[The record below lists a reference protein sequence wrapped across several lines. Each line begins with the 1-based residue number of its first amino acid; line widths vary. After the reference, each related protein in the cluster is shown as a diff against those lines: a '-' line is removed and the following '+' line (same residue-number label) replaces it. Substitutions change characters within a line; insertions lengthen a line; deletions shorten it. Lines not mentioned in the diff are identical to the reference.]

1 MAKSIGKFAV
11 NIGANTRGFSKGLKG
26 ASGMAGGFSKSI
38 GGMAAKLAGVAAAFM
53 AARGAVKAVGDQFD
67 QIDKIAKFAKETGF
81 ATESLVGYQ
90 HAAAL
95 TGTSV
100 ETVDKGMQR
109 FVRRLG
115 EAKMGHGEAVKGF
128 AAMGISAEEMAK
140 KTPEALFADVAEH
153 LKNIKD
159 PAERAAIAYSLFGRQ
174 GQEMLNFL
182 TEGKAGLA
190 AATAEADALGMSFSA
205 VDAAK
210 VEESNDAWT
219 RVKTAVSGLARTFAV
234 HLAPVLTNISTKFVE
249 VAKVII
255 AKVREWAPA
264 FTAFANVAIAMFNY
278 VFNAVS
284 GVFSAIFGVIS
295 GNMGSALDFV
305 IDSLIGLEFNIRNFE
320 SIATA
325 AFLNVAASA
334 IGFGAEIQHFFTGVL
349 PALLGWFTK
358 NWTGIWHTA
367 LDFVLT
373 GFINLGQNIRN
384 LFSAIWQFMKTGEW
398 EVAFVPLTE
407 GFRNMIQEL
416 PKIPKREIGPLEAG
430 LRDEA
435 AQIQAKLDT
444 DFAVFRD
451 KRREELMGGDKV
463 EIKKPEF
470 SLPTGIDSGIDSG
483 GSGAGDK
490 AAAGGIAALERGSA
504 GAFSA
509 IAKQIR
515 GASAERREQENADAN
530 KKTAEATEA
539 IAEHMKDN
547 PNLIGMSIP

>member
-11 NIGANTRGFSKGLKG
+11 NIGANTRGFSKGLG
-26 ASGMAGGFSKSI
+26 RASMASRSFGKSI
-38 GGMAAKLAGVAAAFM
+38 SGLAVKMAGVAGAFL
-53 AARGAVKAVGDQFD
+53 AARSAVRAVGTQFD
-67 QIDKIAKFAKETGF
+67 EVDKIAKFAKQTGL
-81 ATESLVGYQ
+81 ATESIAAFGHAGALAGVGTEQ
-90 HAAAL
+90 
-95 TGTSV
+95 V
-100 ETVDKGMQR
+100 NKGVQR
-109 FVRRLG
+109 MSRQIG
-115 EAKMGHGEAVKGF
+115 EAN
-128 AAMGISAEEMAK
+128 MGIKTAARGFEMLGLDTQALANMS
-140 KTPEALFADVAEH
+140 PEQQFGMIADKIKA
-153 LKNIKD
+153 IKD
-159 PAERAAIAYSLFGRQ
+159 PAERAAAAYAIFGRS
-174 GQEMLNFL
+174 GQDMIPMLM
-182 TEGKAGLA
+182 GGSA
-190 AATAEADALGMSFSA
+190 AMNEARKEAEALGMTFSA

-210 VEESNDAWT
+210 VEESNDAWH
-219 RVKTAVSGLARTFAV
+219 RVKTAVSGVVRMFTV

-249 VAKVII
+249 VAKVVVGKI
-255 AKVREWAPA
+255 KEWAPA
-264 FTAFANVAIAMFNY
+264 ILQYVNVSMALFSLLWES
-278 VFNAVS
+278 VS
-284 GVFSAIFGVIS
+284 SVFSSISGVIS

-305 IDSLIGLEFNIRNFE
+305 VDSLISLEFNIRNFE

-334 IGFGAEIQHFFTGVL
+334 VGFGAEIQHFFTGVL

-384 LFSAIWQFMKTGEW
+384 LFSAIWEFMRTGEW

-451 KRREELMGGDKV
+451 KRREELLGGDKV

-470 SLPTGIDSGIDSG
+470 SLPTGIESKDSG
-483 GSGAGDK
+483 GSGDK

-539 IAEHMKDN
+539 IAEHLKDN
-547 PNLIGMSIP
+547 PNMIGMSIP

>member
-11 NIGANTRGFSKGLKG
+11 NIGANTRGFSKGLG
-26 ASGMAGGFSKSI
+26 RASMASRSFGKSISGLAVKMAGI
-38 GGMAAKLAGVAAAFM
+38 AGAFL
-53 AARGAVKAVGDQFD
+53 AARSAVRAVGTQFD
-67 QIDKIAKFAKETGF
+67 EVDKIAKFAKQTGL
-81 ATESLVGYQ
+81 ATESIAAFGHAGALAGVGTEQ
-90 HAAAL
+90 IN
-95 TGTSV
+95 
-100 ETVDKGMQR
+100 KGVQR
-109 FVRRLG
+109 MSRQIG
-115 EAKMGHGEAVKGF
+115 EAN
-128 AAMGISAEEMAK
+128 MGIKTAARGFEMLGLDTQALANMS
-140 KTPEALFADVAEH
+140 PEQQFGMIADKIKA
-153 LKNIKD
+153 IKD
-159 PAERAAIAYSLFGRQ
+159 PAERAAAAYAIFGRS
-174 GQEMLNFL
+174 GQDMIPMLM
-182 TEGKAGLA
+182 GGSA
-190 AATAEADALGMSFSA
+190 AMNEARKEAEALGMTFSA

-210 VEESNDAWT
+210 VEQSNDAWH
-219 RVKTAVSGLARTFAV
+219 RVKTAVSGVVRMFTV

-249 VAKVII
+249 VAKVVVGKI
-255 AKVREWAPA
+255 KEWAPA
-264 FTAFANVAIAMFNY
+264 ILQYVNVSMALFSLLWES
-278 VFNAVS
+278 VS
-284 GVFSAIFGVIS
+284 SVFSSISGVIS
-295 GNMGSALDFV
+295 GNMGSAFDFV
-305 IDSLIGLEFNIRNFE
+305 VDSLISLEFFIRNFE

-325 AFLNVAASA
+325 AIFIVAASA

-470 SLPTGIDSGIDSG
+470 SLPTGIDSKDSG
-483 GSGAGDK
+483 GSADK

-515 GASAERREQENADAN
+515 GASAERREQENAEAN

-539 IAEHMKDN
+539 IAEHLKDN
-547 PNLIGMSIP
+547 PNMIGMSIP

>member
-11 NIGANTRGFSKGLKG
+11 NIGANTRGFSKGLG
-26 ASGMAGGFSKSI
+26 RASMASRSFGKSI
-38 GGMAAKLAGVAAAFM
+38 SGLAVKMAGVAGAFL
-53 AARGAVKAVGDQFD
+53 AARSAVRAVGTQFD
-67 QIDKIAKFAKETGF
+67 EVDKIAKFAKQTGL
-81 ATESLVGYQ
+81 ATESIAAFGHAGALAGVGTEQ
-90 HAAAL
+90 
-95 TGTSV
+95 V
-100 ETVDKGMQR
+100 NKGVQR
-109 FVRRLG
+109 MSRQIG
-115 EAKMGHGEAVKGF
+115 EAN
-128 AAMGISAEEMAK
+128 MGIKTAARGFEMLGLDTQALANMS
-140 KTPEALFADVAEH
+140 PEQQFGMIADKIKA
-153 LKNIKD
+153 IKD
-159 PAERAAIAYSLFGRQ
+159 PAERAAAAYAIFGRS
-174 GQEMLNFL
+174 GQDMIPMLM
-182 TEGKAGLA
+182 GGSA
-190 AATAEADALGMSFSA
+190 AMNEARKEAEALGITFSA

-210 VEESNDAWT
+210 VEQSNDAWH
-219 RVKTAVSGLARTFAV
+219 RVKTAVSGVVRMFTV

-249 VAKVII
+249 VAKVVVGKI
-255 AKVREWAPA
+255 KEWAPA
-264 FTAFANVAIAMFNY
+264 ILQYVNVSMALFSLLWES
-278 VFNAVS
+278 VS
-284 GVFSAIFGVIS
+284 SVFSSISGVIS

-305 IDSLIGLEFNIRNFE
+305 VDSLISLEFNIRNFE

-334 IGFGAEIQHFFTGVL
+334 VGFGAEIQHFFTGVL

-384 LFSAIWQFMKTGEW
+384 LFSAIWEFMKTGEW
-398 EVAFVPLTE
+398 DVAFVPLTE

-451 KRREELMGGDKV
+451 KRREELLGGDKV

-470 SLPTGIDSGIDSG
+470 SLPTGIESKDSG
-483 GSGAGDK
+483 GSGDK

-539 IAEHMKDN
+539 IAEHLKDN
-547 PNLIGMSIP
+547 PNMIGMSIP

>member
-38 GGMAAKLAGVAAAFM
+38 GGMAAKLAGIAGAFL
-53 AARGAVKAVGDQFD
+53 AARSAIRAVGAQFD
-67 QIDKIAKFAKETGF
+67 EVDKIAKFSKQTGL
-81 ATESLVGYQ
+81 ATESIAAFGHAGSLAGVGTEQ
-90 HAAAL
+90 
-95 TGTSV
+95 V
-100 ETVDKGMQR
+100 NKGVQR
-109 FVRRLG
+109 MSRQIG
-115 EAKMGHGEAVKGF
+115 EAN
-128 AAMGISAEEMAK
+128 MGITTAARGFKMLGLDTQALANMS
-140 KTPEALFADVAEH
+140 PEQQFGMIADKIKA
-153 LKNIKD
+153 IKD
-159 PAERAAIAYSLFGRQ
+159 PAERAAAAYAIFGRS
-174 GQEMLNFL
+174 GQDMIPMLM
-182 TEGKAGLA
+182 GGSA
-190 AATAEADALGMSFSA
+190 AMNEARKDAEALGITFSA

-210 VEESNDAWT
+210 VEESNDAWH
-219 RVKTAVSGLARTFAV
+219 RVKTAVSGVVRMFTV

-278 VFNAVS
+278 VFDAVS
-284 GVFSAIFGVIS
+284 GVFSSIFGVIS

-305 IDSLIGLEFNIRNFE
+305 IESLIGLEFNIRNFE

-325 AFLNVAASA
+325 AFLNIAASA
-334 IGFGAEIQHFFTGVL
+334 IGFGAEITHFFTGVL

-435 AQIQAKLDT
+435 NQIQAKLDT

-451 KRREELMGGDKV
+451 KRREELLGGDKV

-470 SLPTGIDSGIDSG
+470 SMPG
-483 GSGAGDK
+483 GMAAGAGDK
-490 AAAGGIAALERGSA
+490 AAGGIAALERGSA
-504 GAFSA
+504 GTFSA

-515 GASAERREQENADAN
+515 GASEKKVAADNKDAN
-530 KKTAEATEA
+530 ERTAEAAEA
-539 IAEHMKDN
+539 MAEG
-547 PNLIGMSIP
+547 LAAQTTLAVGTI

>member
-11 NIGANTRGFSKGLKG
+11 NIGANTRGFSKGLG
-26 ASGMAGGFSKSI
+26 RASMASRSFGKSI
-38 GGMAAKLAGVAAAFM
+38 SGLAVKMAGVAGAFL
-53 AARGAVKAVGDQFD
+53 AARSAVRAVGTQFD
-67 QIDKIAKFAKETGF
+67 EVDKIAKFAKQTGL
-81 ATESLVGYQ
+81 ATESIAAFGHAGALAGVGTEQ
-90 HAAAL
+90 
-95 TGTSV
+95 V
-100 ETVDKGMQR
+100 NKGVQR
-109 FVRRLG
+109 MSRQIG
-115 EAKMGHGEAVKGF
+115 EAN
-128 AAMGISAEEMAK
+128 MGIKTAARGFEMLGLDTQALANMS
-140 KTPEALFADVAEH
+140 PEQQFGMIADKIKA
-153 LKNIKD
+153 IKD
-159 PAERAAIAYSLFGRQ
+159 PAERAAAAYAIFGRS
-174 GQEMLNFL
+174 GQDMIPMLM
-182 TEGKAGLA
+182 GGSA
-190 AATAEADALGMSFSA
+190 AMNEARKEAEALGMTFSA

-210 VEESNDAWT
+210 VEESNDAWH
-219 RVKTAVSGLARTFAV
+219 RVKTAVSGVVRMFTV

-249 VAKVII
+249 VAKVVVGKI
-255 AKVREWAPA
+255 KEWAPA
-264 FTAFANVAIAMFNY
+264 ILQYVNVSMALFSLLWES
-278 VFNAVS
+278 VS
-284 GVFSAIFGVIS
+284 SVFSSISGVIS

-305 IDSLIGLEFNIRNFE
+305 VDSLISLEFNIRNFE

-334 IGFGAEIQHFFTGVL
+334 VGFGAEIQHFFTGVL

-384 LFSAIWQFMKTGEW
+384 LFSAIWEFMKTGEW

-451 KRREELMGGDKV
+451 KRREELLGGDKV

-470 SLPTGIDSGIDSG
+470 SLPTGIESKDSG
-483 GSGAGDK
+483 GSGDK

-539 IAEHMKDN
+539 IAEHLKDN
-547 PNLIGMSIP
+547 PNMIGMSIP